1 MLHINKSDTRSMP
14 VLRQEEASGFGGSR
28 KQASSVAAR
37 GVEITSLKPDVG
49 GALGKFLVGNP
60 CSSTD
65 RVLNRSKAS
74 APAGD
79 EWTRHAQCTH
89 IAARRQ

>member
-49 GALGKFLVGNP
+49 GHWTSFWLAILALALIV
-60 CSSTD
+60 CSTVPKLRLRLEMNGPD
-65 RVLNRSKAS
+65 MHS
-74 APAGD
+74 A
-79 EWTRHAQCTH
+79 H
-89 IAARRQ
+89 I